1 MYSTNSVRM
10 SRSGGM
16 VGDLADTH
24 RPKRM
29 HVSDGTDVRGV
40 RCGCE
45 YRPIRAANDGHG
57 GTEGAWKVCR
67 DELLTDSN
75 DCARQA
81 DYHLHAQS

>member
-16 VGDLADTH
+16 VGDLADAY

-29 HVSDGTDVRGV
+29 RVLDGTDVRDV

-45 YRPIRAANDGHG
+45 YRPIRAASDGHG
-57 GTEGAWKVCR
+57 GSEG
-67 DELLTDSN
+67 D
-75 DCARQA
+75 
-81 DYHLHAQS
+81 

>member
-1 MYSTNSVRM
+1 MYSTNCVRM
-10 SRSGGM
+10 SCSGGM
-16 VGDLADTH
+16 VGDLADAY

-29 HVSDGTDVRGV
+29 RVSDGTDVRGV

-57 GTEGAWKVCR
+57 GSEGAWKVGR

-75 DCARQA
+75 DCAR
-81 DYHLHAQS
+81 

>member
-16 VGDLADTH
+16 VGDLADAY

-40 RCGCE
+40 RCGCAW
-45 YRPIRAANDGHG
+45 RPMRM
-57 GTEGAWKVCR
+57 
-67 DELLTDSN
+67 
-75 DCARQA
+75 
-81 DYHLHAQS
+81 

>member
-10 SRSGGM
+10 SCSGGM
-16 VGDLADTH
+16 VGDLADAY

-29 HVSDGTDVRGV
+29 RVSGGTDVRGV

-57 GTEGAWKVCR
+57 GSEGA
-67 DELLTDSN
+67 
-75 DCARQA
+75 
-81 DYHLHAQS
+81 

>member
-10 SRSGGM
+10 SCSGGM
-16 VGDLADTH
+16 VGDLADAY

-45 YRPIRAANDGHG
+45 YRPIRAAMMVTAALKGLRKSVGMN
-57 GTEGAWKVCR
+57 
-67 DELLTDSN
+67 S
-75 DCARQA
+75 
-81 DYHLHAQS
+81 